1 MERYSITVFT
11 EVKQV
16 KGKPTNTHRYYG
28 TGFHDSKAYVMNL
41 AKGIISNLPS
51 DEKVVK
57 TELTKEVRVVEP
69 VKICKGAKV

>member
-16 KGKPTNTHRYYG
+16 KGKPTNTHRYYS
-28 TGFHDSKAYVMNL
+28 TGFHDSKAYVINL
-41 AKGIISNLPS
+41 AKSIVSNLPS

-57 TELTKEVRVVEP
+57 TEITRELRSVEALKLP
-69 VKICKGAKV
+69 KGAKV